1 MLYRPEAGRQEED
14 SPAPRHDSCRRMSA
28 RRVFRQS
35 FGPPFDCWL
44 RRFRSHPK
52 EGLLF
57 SRADGLAWSLRLS
70 HLTAQRDCPGSKCD
84 CGDAR
89 HQVDPAGLASVVG
102 AARDDSAILE
112 IPGEEHAH
120 RNRKYGEHD
129 DGHRLSKRGEQKRQH
144 AQNRG
149 RNRGGHVQRRKR
161 LRRCVEVDAYGRKK
175 AATNKAAMTMV
186 RAATMVLARAV
197 PAISLFS
204 ST

>member
-1 MLYRPEAGRQEED
+1 MPPHECAPCVPSIIRSPFRLLAPAIPGPSERGLVIFASGRARLVATPF
-14 SPAPRHDSCRRMSA
+14 SPDGAARLPRQQMR
-28 RRVFRQS
+28 
-35 FGPPFDCWL
+35 L
-44 RRFRSHPK
+44 RR
-52 EGLLF
+52 
-57 SRADGLAWSLRLS
+57 
-70 HLTAQRDCPGSKCD
+70 CPPPG
-84 CGDAR
+84 R
-89 HQVDPAGLASVVG
+89 PAGLAPVVG

-129 DGHRLSKRGEQKRQH
+129 DEHRLSKRGEQKRQH